1 MLINLSEIDRKILNV
16 IQRDASITNAELAE
30 RVGLSAAPCWRRIKR
45 LEEKGIISKRVGI
58 LDTKALG
65 LNITAFANVKLSHIQ
80 EDALEEFE
88 AEITKFDEVTECYT
102 ISGSMDFLL
111 RIVTENMQSYES
123 FLRKKLLRLPMVSEV
138 NSHFAVTQVK
148 YTTAVPLELSK

>member
-1 MLINLSEIDRKILNV
+1 MLIKLSDTDKKILSI
-16 IQRDASITNAELAE
+16 IQEDATITNAELAE

-65 LNITAFANVKLSHIQ
+65 LNITAFANVKLSHVQ
-80 EDALEEFE
+80 EDALEQFEEAVKEFN
-88 AEITKFDEVTECYT
+88 EVTECHT
-102 ISGSMDFLL
+102 ISGSMDFLI
-111 RIVTENMQSYES
+111 RIVTENMQSYEI

-138 NSHFAVTQVK
+138 NTHFAVTQVK
-148 YTTAVPLELSK
+148 YTTAVPLELSR

>member
-1 MLINLSEIDRKILNV
+1 MLKNLSDIDKKILTAL
-16 IQRDASITNAELAE
+16 QQDCTITNSELAE
-30 RVGLSAAPCWRRIKR
+30 LVGLSAAPCWRRIKK
-45 LEEKGIISKRVGI
+45 LEENGIIVRRVGL
-58 LDTKALG
+58 LDPKALG

-88 AEITKFDEVTECYT
+88 AAVTKFAEVTECYT

-111 RIVTENMQSYES
+111 RVVTENMQTYET
-123 FLRKKLLRLPMVSEV
+123 FLRKKLLRLDMVSEV

-148 YTTAVPLELSK
+148 YTTAVPLELSS

>member
-1 MLINLSEIDRKILNV
+1 MLISLSDVDKKILGA
-16 IQRDASITNAELAE
+16 IQEDASITNAELAE
-30 RVGLSAAPCWRRIKR
+30 KVGLSAAPCWRRIKR
-45 LEEKGIISKRVGI
+45 LEEKGIISKRVA
-58 LDTKALG
+58 LLNTEALG
-65 LNITAFANVKLSHIQ
+65 LNIIAFANVKLSHIQ

-88 AEITKFDEVTECYT
+88 QAVTKFPEVTECYT
-102 ISGSMDFLL
+102 ISGSMDFLI

-148 YTTAVPLELSK
+148 YTTAVPLELSS

>member
-1 MLINLSEIDRKILNV
+1 MLIDLSDIDKKILAA
-16 IQRDASITNAELAE
+16 IQHDSTITNSELADL
-30 RVGLSAAPCWRRIKR
+30 VGLSSAPCWRRIKR
-45 LEEKGIISKRVGI
+45 LEEKGIISKRVGL

-88 AEITKFDEVTECYT
+88 RAVIKFAEVTECYT
-102 ISGSMDFLL
+102 ISGSMDFIL

-138 NSHFAVTQVK
+138 NTHFAVTQVK
-148 YTTAVPLELSK
+148 YTTAVPLELSS

>member
-16 IQRDASITNAELAE
+16 IQQDASITNAELAE

-58 LDTKALG
+58 LNTKALG

-88 AEITKFDEVTECYT
+88 AKVTKFDEVTECYT

-111 RIVTENMQSYES
+111 RIVTENMQSYEN

-148 YTTAVPLELSK
+148 YTTAVPLETTR

>member
-1 MLINLSEIDRKILNV
+1 MLIELSEVDKKILSA
-16 IQRDASITNAELAE
+16 IQRDASITNSELADL
-30 RVGLSAAPCWRRIKR
+30 VGLSAAPCWRRIKR
-45 LEEKGIISKRVGI
+45 LEERGIISRRVGL

-65 LNITAFANVKLSHIQ
+65 LNIIAFANVKLSHIQ

-88 AEITKFDEVTECYT
+88 AEVTKFPEVTECYT
-102 ISGSMDFLL
+102 ISGSMDFIL
-111 RIVTENMQSYES
+111 RVVTENMQSYER

-148 YTTAVPLELSK
+148 YTTAVPLELSS

>member
-1 MLINLSEIDRKILNV
+1 MLIKLSDIDKKILTA
-16 IQRDASITNAELAE
+16 IQQDSTITNAELAE
-30 RVGLSAAPCWRRIKR
+30 HVGLSSAPCWRRIKR
-45 LEEKGIISKRVGI
+45 LEEQGIISKRVGI

-65 LNITAFANVKLSHIQ
+65 LNIIAFANVKLSHIQ

-88 AEITKFDEVTECYT
+88 AEVIKFDEVTECYT

-111 RIVTENMQSYES
+111 RIVTENMQSYEI

-138 NSHFAVTQVK
+138 NTHFAVTQVK
-148 YTTAVPLELSK
+148 YTTAVPLELSS

>member
-1 MLINLSEIDRKILNV
+1 MLIELSEVDKKILDA
-16 IQRDASITNAELAE
+16 IQRDASITNSELADL
-30 RVGLSAAPCWRRIKR
+30 VGLSAAPCWRRIKR
-45 LEEKGIISKRVGI
+45 LEERGIIKRRVGL

-65 LNITAFANVKLSHIQ
+65 LNIIAFANVKLSHIQ

-88 AEITKFDEVTECYT
+88 AEVTKFPEVTECYT
-102 ISGSMDFLL
+102 ISGSMDFIL
-111 RIVTENMQSYES
+111 RVVTENMQSYER

-148 YTTAVPLELSK
+148 YTTAVPLELSS

>member
-1 MLINLSEIDRKILNV
+1 MLIELSDIDKKILSA
-16 IQRDASITNAELAE
+16 IQEDSSITNSELAE
-30 RVGLSAAPCWRRIKR
+30 KVGLSAAPCWRRIKR
-45 LEEKGIISKRVGI
+45 LEEKGIIAKRVGI

-65 LNITAFANVKLSHIQ
+65 LNIIAFANVKLSHIQ

-88 AEITKFDEVTECYT
+88 AEVTKFDEVTECYT

-111 RIVTENMQSYES
+111 RIVTENMQSYER

-148 YTTAVPLELSK
+148 YSTAVPLELSS

>member
-1 MLINLSEIDRKILNV
+1 MLIELSDIDKKILDA
-16 IQRDASITNAELAE
+16 IQKDASITNAELADM
-30 RVGLSAAPCWRRIKR
+30 VGLSSAPCWRRIKR
-45 LEEKGIISKRVGI
+45 LEETGIITRRVGI

-65 LNITAFANVKLSHIQ
+65 LNIIAFANVKLSHIQ

-88 AEITKFDEVTECYT
+88 AEVTKFDEVTECYT

-111 RIVTENMQSYES
+111 RIVTENMQSYER
-123 FLRKKLLRLPMVSEV
+123 FLRQKLLRLPMVSEV

-148 YTTAVPLELSK
+148 YTTAVPLELSS

>member
-1 MLINLSEIDRKILNV
+1 MLIELDKIDKKILNA
-16 IQRDASITNAELAE
+16 IQRDASITNSELADM
-30 RVGLSAAPCWRRIKR
+30 VGLSAAPCWRRIKR
-45 LEEKGIISKRVGI
+45 LEERGIISRRVGL

-65 LNITAFANVKLSHIQ
+65 LNIIAFANVKLSHIQ

-88 AEITKFDEVTECYT
+88 AAVTKFDEVTECYT
-102 ISGSMDFLL
+102 ISGSMDFLI
-111 RIVTENMQSYES
+111 RIVTENMQSYER

-148 YTTAVPLELSK
+148 YTTAVPLELSS